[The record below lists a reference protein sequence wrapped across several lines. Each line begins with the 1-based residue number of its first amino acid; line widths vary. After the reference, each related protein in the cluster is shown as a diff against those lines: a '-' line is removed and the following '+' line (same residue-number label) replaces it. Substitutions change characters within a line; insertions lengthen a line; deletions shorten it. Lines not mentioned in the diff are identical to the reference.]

1 MEKQLT
7 AKNGLSVYHYR
18 QDTTHSFYISVFV
31 RMGSMYET
39 EKNSGISHFLEHAII
54 RNINAHMGGRLYPL
68 LDKYG
73 LEFNASTYTE
83 MVQFYISG
91 ASHAF
96 PVAAEIIAA
105 VLSPLELSLSDF
117 EAERS
122 RIRAEIREAE
132 DRTSLSAFTL
142 REVFGDGALARPI
155 TGSGGTVS
163 KISRRALE
171 TYRRKSFSRENTF
184 VYLTGAYTDGDV
196 ATLVAEL
203 EKYSLSD
210 GEKRD
215 NTAPV
220 SNSFGKRGAKVA
232 LKNSDYC
239 KVRFTF
245 DLDMTRLSLPE
256 TDLLYAILV
265 GGYSSELFIEM
276 SEKRGIFYDIDGVC
290 DRYKNIGILGF
301 SFELR
306 ESRLY
311 EAVELVVD
319 LLGRMKNDIL
329 PREKCMYA
337 TYVDN
342 SPILLDSPR
351 EVNFT
356 LAYDNHIMDMGYTDI
371 ESRAAVYAAVTPERI
386 REVARTVFT
395 PANLTFTMNGNR
407 KKVDTEKI
415 SNILSR
421 L

>member
-1 MEKQLT
+1 MEKLLV
-7 AKNGLSVYHYR
+7 AKNGLPIYHYL
-18 QDTTHSFYISVFV
+18 QDKTHSFYISVFV

-39 EKNSGISHFLEHAII
+39 EKNSGISHFLEHAVI
-54 RNINAHMGGRLYPL
+54 RNINARMGGRLYPL

-91 ASHAF
+91 ASPSF
-96 PVAAEIIAA
+96 SVAAEIIAA
-105 VLSPLELSLSDF
+105 VLAPLELSLSDF
-117 EAERS
+117 EAERA

-142 REVFGDGALARPI
+142 REVFGDGALSRPI
-155 TGSGGTVS
+155 TGSGSTVS
-163 KISRRALE
+163 RISRSGLE
-171 TYRRKSFSRENTF
+171 AYRRDSFTTENTF
-184 VYLTGAYTDGDV
+184 VYLTGAYTDADLS
-196 ATLVAEL
+196 TLTAEL

-210 GEKRD
+210 GERRD
-215 NTAPV
+215 NIAPV
-220 SNSFGKRGAKVA
+220 SNSFGNRGGRVA

-256 TDLLYAILV
+256 TDLIHAILV

-290 DRYKNIGILGF
+290 DRYKNIGMLGF

-306 ESRLY
+306 EARLY

-319 LLGRMKNDIL
+319 LLRKMKTEIL
-329 PREKCMYA
+329 PMEKCMYA

-351 EVNFT
+351 ELNFT

-371 ESRAAVYAAVTPERI
+371 ESRAAAYSAITPERI
-386 REVARTVFT
+386 REVAGIIFT
-395 PANLTFTMNGNR
+395 AANLTFTMKGNR
-407 KKVDTEKI
+407 KKVDTAKI
-415 SNILSR
+415 SDILSR

>member
-1 MEKQLT
+1 MEKQLI
-7 AKNGLSVYHYR
+7 AKNGIPIYHYR
-18 QDTTHSFYISVFV
+18 QDKTHSFYISVFV

-39 EKNSGISHFLEHAII
+39 EKNSGISHFLEHAVI
-54 RNINAHMGGRLYPL
+54 RNINARMGGGLYPL

-96 PVAAEIIAA
+96 PVAAQIIAA
-105 VLSPLELSLSDF
+105 VLAPLELSLSDF
-117 EAERS
+117 EAERA

-155 TGSGGTVS
+155 TGSGSTVS
-163 KISRRALE
+163 RISRSGLE
-171 TYRRKSFSRENTF
+171 AYRRDSVTTENTF
-184 VYLTGAYTDGDV
+184 VYLTGAYTDDDL
-196 ATLVAEL
+196 ATLTGEL
-203 EKYSLSD
+203 EKYSLSN
-210 GEKRD
+210 GKKRD
-215 NTAPV
+215 NIAPV
-220 SNSFGKRGAKVA
+220 SNSFGKRGGRVA
-232 LKNSDYC
+232 LKNSDCC

-256 TDLLYAILV
+256 TDLIHAILV

-290 DRYKNIGILGF
+290 DRYKNIGMLGF

-319 LLGRMKNDIL
+319 LLTKMTQ
-329 PREKCMYA
+329 C
-337 TYVDN
+337 
-342 SPILLDSPR
+342 
-351 EVNFT
+351 
-356 LAYDNHIMDMGYTDI
+356 
-371 ESRAAVYAAVTPERI
+371 
-386 REVARTVFT
+386 
-395 PANLTFTMNGNR
+395 
-407 KKVDTEKI
+407 KVSICRHVCSK
-415 SNILSR
+415 
-421 L
+421 